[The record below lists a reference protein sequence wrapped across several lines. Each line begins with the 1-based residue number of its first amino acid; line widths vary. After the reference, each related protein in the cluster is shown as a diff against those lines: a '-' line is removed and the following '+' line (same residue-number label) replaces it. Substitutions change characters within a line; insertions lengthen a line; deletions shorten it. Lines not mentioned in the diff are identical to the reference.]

1 MSRQLT
7 IKVDRCLW
15 EKTFLLVMIAL
26 LLTVF
31 FFLLVWGGAG
41 DLSTSGL
48 SPFPLKCPVWLIL
61 LLQAGFSC
69 ALAMLEET

>member
-1 MSRQLT
+1 MSLGKNFPFSDDSPVT
-7 IKVDRCLW
+7 HCL
-15 EKTFLLVMIAL
+15 
-26 LLTVF
+26 F